1 MKYKE
6 EIDIDRP
13 IDAVVALFDDP
24 DSLKEW
30 MDGFQG
36 FTHLEGIPGER
47 GAKSALQFRQG
58 KRTIEM
64 VETILIRNLPE
75 EFTATYTAKGVNN
88 ISTNRFIPLPDNRTR
103 YVSEQ
108 EFNFSGFMKIIGF
121 IFGRTFKKQTLRHL
135 NSFKRF
141 AETRIP
147 AH

>member
-6 EIDIDRP
+6 EIDIKRP

-24 DSLKEW
+24 GNLKEW

-36 FTHLEGIPGER
+36 LTHLEGVPGER
-47 GAKSALQFRQG
+47 GAKSALRFRQG

-103 YVSEQ
+103 FVSEQ
-108 EFNFSGFMKIIGF
+108 EFIFSGFMKLIGLVF
-121 IFGRTFKKQTLRHL
+121 ARAFKRQTLRHL

-141 AETRIP
+141 AETRLP
-147 AH
+147 AQ